1 MPTPFE
7 KGELVAFPLLHL
19 RQSLHEGLN
28 TGSNFL
34 LSRPVIFGRKGLGP
48 IIHKALRVMPCF
60 IFTISILG
68 KMKKKTASF
77 LWLNGFTFDGTFKAA
92 KKFLIE
98 HIHPNVQGKEE
109 FKPK

>member
-1 MPTPFE
+1 
-7 KGELVAFPLLHL
+7 
-19 RQSLHEGLN
+19 
-28 TGSNFL
+28 
-34 LSRPVIFGRKGLGP
+34 
-48 IIHKALRVMPCF
+48 
-60 IFTISILG
+60 
-68 KMKKKTASF
+68 MKKKTASF